1 MNNFLIFFTALT
13 LVNVIIQTI
22 KSLATIKGGKWTA
35 ASINAITYALYTY
48 VIFFTAVEGVA
59 LWQKA
64 LITGICNFVGV
75 LVVKWIEEKA
85 QKDKLWIFQ
94 VTAKTDSEDIQ
105 KIGKLLRDCEIKF
118 VYNEIIKDELYTM
131 QIFSYS
137 QKESEMLKSILDNYN
152 VKYCAIETK
161 NCV

>member
-1 MNNFLIFFTALT
+1 MNNFLIFFTVLT
-13 LVNVIIQTI
+13 LVNVIIQTV

-35 ASINAITYALYTY
+35 ASVNAITYALYTY
-48 VIFFTAVEGVA
+48 VIFFTAVDGIA

-64 LITGICNFVGV
+64 VITGVCNFVGV
-75 LVVKWIEEKA
+75 LAVKWIEEKT

-105 KIGKLLRDCEIKF
+105 KIGRLLRDCEIKF

-131 QIFSYS
+131 QIFSYT
-137 QKESEMLKSILDNYN
+137 QKESEMLQSILNNYN
-152 VKYCAIETK
+152 VKYCAVETK